1 MAGERTV
8 KVNLKADVSE
18 YTASLARAAAQTRG
32 LGEESSKTKNETKGV
47 GDESNKASAALRK
60 LSDAAGNAQLAQL
73 RLNEARE
80 RGKSSASTMLA
91 LTQRLERAQRDL
103 GSAQSDAVKVTRDN
117 DLVQRTLAESM
128 ARAIRSSAVQAEAN
142 RSGEDAGGTLAKGI
156 NQGLVRNSPLIVA
169 GIGGALA
176 AGAPVAIAGATA
188 LFGGIGV
195 VAAAQ
200 SSAVKSAWS
209 KTWDSITTGAQAD
222 ASILQSTL
230 VDMAGQIERGFSSL
244 RPALRLMF
252 ADAAPL
258 LDQFTGSLVNAAQNA
273 MPGLVD
279 AVHAA
284 APVFDGLGSLVE
296 DIGTGLSDFFE
307 AISQHGTAAGTAFE
321 AIGQIIK
328 EMLPI
333 LGDLLGQGAELAST
347 ILPPLADA
355 LGVVG
360 DALHFIA
367 PILPEIALGFAALQ
381 GRRDPRRAAAQPRDP
396 TRQGH

>member
-18 YTASLARAAAQTRG
+18 YTASLARAAEQTRG
-32 LGEESSKTKNETKGV
+32 LGEESKKTQNDTKGV
-47 GDESNKASAALRK
+47 GDESNKAAAALRK
-60 LSDAAGNAQLAQL
+60 LSDAAGSAQLAQL

-103 GSAQSDAVKVTRDN
+103 ASAQTDAVKVTRDN

-128 ARAIRSSAVQAEAN
+128 ARAIRSSAVQAEVN

-188 LFGGIGV
+188 LFGGIGI
-195 VAAAQ
+195 AAAA
-200 SSAVKSAWS
+200 SSSQVKSAWS

-222 ASILQSTL
+222 ASVLQGTL

-279 AVHAA
+279 AVHNA
-284 APVFDGLGSLVE
+284 APVFDGLGTLVE
-296 DIGTGLSDFFE
+296 DIGTGLSGLFRG
-307 AISQHGTAAGTAFE
+307 HLAAQSSG
-321 AIGQIIK
+321 GYGVR
-328 EMLPI
+328 
-333 LGDLLGQGAELAST
+333 GDR
-347 ILPPLADA
+347 ADHP
-355 LGVVG
+355 G
-360 DALHFIA
+360 DAA
-367 PILPEIALGFAALQ
+367 
-381 GRRDPRRAAAQPRDP
+381 DPRRPARAGCRTGVDHPAATGRCARCGGRRPALHRPDSA
-396 TRQGH
+396 